1 MMGHR
6 RFAPKL
12 YYQLSLDRL
21 VPQNHL
27 LRLIAEVI
35 DFSFVYPL
43 ARPYYS
49 HTGQPSVDPVVLFK
63 ALLIGYLYGITSE
76 RRLMEE
82 IQVNLAYRWFLG
94 YDLDEAI
101 PDHSVLSKAR
111 GRFGMEVFETF
122 FNRSV
127 GLCQA
132 AGLVRGEAAFLDST
146 LIQANAALASLEPSI
161 GHQPPMSP
169 KRYVKQLFE
178 ENPIESQEPS
188 SGSSDGP
195 PTEELVRS
203 KERPAAAAKRPL
215 NQRARSRTD
224 PEASVIHH
232 PTFGLHLAYK
242 AHVAVDDHPARVIT
256 AAVVTPGAT
265 ADEYLLEELL
275 WRHRQRVGR
284 LPRHVVADR
293 RYGTLH
299 HYRYLAELGIQ
310 AAIAH
315 RAGKKRN
322 AGGVWNIQDFRYD
335 AEFDTYTCPAGQ
347 ILDRRMVRPSSRTI
361 LYKAPP
367 GVCGP
372 CRFRSQ
378 CSPSGKERGLSRS
391 FDRGF
396 LEEAQRWLATE
407 EGKLRLSQRKVYVE
421 TVFAIAKD
429 RHGLRRAQWRG
440 KCKVQIQVWLTA
452 AAMNIKKLARTTA
465 AAGGASVGP
474 IQALSRGFL
483 WRLTT
488 RLRCTFRVL
497 LAVRIALGQQAHS
510 LSALGC

>member
-1 MMGHR
+1 MMGYR

-27 LRLIAEVI
+27 LRRIAEVI

-111 GRFGMEVFETF
+111 VRFGMEVFEAF

-127 GLCQA
+127 ELCQA
-132 AGLVRGEAAFLDST
+132 AGLVRGEAAFLDSI
-146 LIQANAALASLEPSI
+146 LMQANAALASLESTD
-161 GHQPPMSP
+161 GHQPPMP
-169 KRYVKQLFE
+169 ARRYVEQLFA
-178 ENPIESQEPS
+178 ENPVRPEEPS
-188 SGSSDGP
+188 PTTPSGSSDKK
-195 PTEELVRS
+195 PTEAEQRAEP
-203 KERPAAAAKRPL
+203 KAQRPPL

-242 AHVAVDDHPARVIT
+242 AHMAVDDHPARVIT

-275 WRHRQRVGR
+275 WRHRRQVGR
-284 LPRHVVADR
+284 LPRDVVADR

-299 HYRYLAELGIQ
+299 HYRYLAELRIR

-335 AEFDTYTCPAGQ
+335 AGSDTYTCPAGQ
-347 ILDRRMVRPSSRTI
+347 TLDRRMVRPSNRTI
-361 LYKAPP
+361 VYRAPL
-367 GVCGP
+367 GVCRT

-378 CSPSGKERGLSRS
+378 CSPGGKERGLSRS

-407 EGKLRLSQRKVYVE
+407 EGKRKLRQRKVYVE

-440 KCKVQIQVWLTA
+440 KWKVQIQVWLTA
-452 AAMNIKKLARTTA
+452 AAMNIKKLARITA
-465 AAGGASVGP
+465 AAGGASAGA
-474 IQALSRGFL
+474 IRAFSRRL
-483 WRLTT
+483 IWRPRN
-488 RLRCTFRVL
+488 RLPCLFRVL
-497 LAVRIALGQQAHS
+497 
-510 LSALGC
+510 SAAE